1 MTTTIVLFGI
11 LAIVIAFILAL
22 FQYKPWTS
30 EKVFWALTLAR
41 TLTLSALFLLLIN
54 PETEI
59 KSVEFIKPKLAVLV
73 DNSQSVKFLKKDS
86 IARELLSQIKTN
98 NSLSEK
104 FDLHYFTFDNELS
117 GGDSLNFNEPQ
128 TNIGKSLIQAH
139 EVFKDDVSPILLLS
153 DGNQTFGTSYGY
165 IAKQFSNPI
174 YPLVLGDTM
183 QYIDLKI
190 KQLNVNSYTFLD
202 NTFPVEIFV
211 NYNGSDTKSSVLEI
225 FQDKTLVYKEEL
237 QFSGLNNSKVI
248 TPRLK
253 ASKVGLQRY
262 SVRLRPLSSE
272 KVVSNNNKTFAIEVI
287 DQKLN
292 IALISKNTHPDIGV
306 FNSVIS
312 SQKNYTFIRYTPE
325 EFLEISEEFAFI
337 ILYQPD
343 YNFGSILE
351 QIKTKKLNTFIV
363 GGTSTEWSFLNAT
376 QPYFKQEITNQKEAY
391 QAAFNTDFDA
401 FSIIPL
407 SFEDYPPLKTE
418 FGTTEISVPHQILLF
433 KSINGRPTKM
443 PLMFSYTDEG
453 VRNITLVAE
462 DIWKWRLKSFQL
474 DDNFEKFNA
483 FFNVIFQYLSTQK
496 TSKRLV
502 ANHSPVFDGSVAT
515 EIFAQFYDENFQF
528 NPNASLDIEISSP
541 QIKTS
546 INYPLVLVGD
556 MYKVDLSDL
565 KPGNYTYKINTK
577 GQQFSTSGQFE
588 ILEFNVEA
596 QFFNSDYQQLFQLA
610 TKTKGHVFLEN
621 EFDNLL
627 DELLNNPKYKSVQ
640 RINKKTVPLINYKLL
655 LLLIVLSLALEWFIR
670 KYKGLI

>member
-41 TLTLSALFLLLIN
+41 TLTLSAIFLLLIN
-54 PETEI
+54 PETVT
-59 KSVEFIKPKLAVLV
+59 KSAEFIKPKLAVLV

-86 IARELLSQIKTN
+86 ISLELLSQIKTN

-165 IAKQFSNPI
+165 IAKQFSDPI

-325 EFLEISEEFAFI
+325 EFLGISEEFAFI

-376 QPYFKQEITNQKEAY
+376 QPYFKQEITNQKEVY

-418 FGTTEISVPHQILLF
+418 FGTTEISVPHQILLY

-483 FFNVIFQYLSTQK
+483 FFNVIFQYLSIQK

-596 QFFNSDYQQLFQLA
+596 QFLNSDYQQLFQLA

-627 DELLNNPKYKSVQ
+627 DELLSNPKYKSVQ

>member
-54 PETEI
+54 PETVI
-59 KSVEFIKPKLAVLV
+59 KSAEFIKPKLAVLV

-165 IAKQFSNPI
+165 IAKQFSDPI

-376 QPYFKQEITNQKEAY
+376 QPYFKQEITKQKEAY

-418 FGTTEISVPHQILLF
+418 FGTTEISVPHQILLY

-502 ANHSPVFDGSVAT
+502 ANHSPVFDGSVAA

>member
-54 PETEI
+54 PETVI
-59 KSVEFIKPKLAVLV
+59 KSAEFIKPKLAVLV

-86 IARELLSQIKTN
+86 ISLELLSQIKTN

-165 IAKQFSNPI
+165 IAKQFSDPI

-376 QPYFKQEITNQKEAY
+376 QPYFKQEITNQKEVY

-418 FGTTEISVPHQILLF
+418 FGTTEISVPHQILLY

-596 QFFNSDYQQLFQLA
+596 QFLNSDYQQLFQLA

-627 DELLNNPKYKSVQ
+627 DELLSNPKYKSVQ

>member
-54 PETEI
+54 PETVI
-59 KSVEFIKPKLAVLV
+59 KSVEFIKPKLAVLI

-153 DGNQTFGTSYGY
+153 DGNQTFGISYGY
-165 IAKQFSNPI
+165 IAKQFSDPI

-183 QYIDLKI
+183 QCIDLKI

-418 FGTTEISVPHQILLF
+418 FGTTEISVPHQILLY

>member
-54 PETEI
+54 PETVI
-59 KSVEFIKPKLAVLV
+59 KSAEFIKPKLAVLV

-165 IAKQFSNPI
+165 IAKQFSDPI

-262 SVRLRPLSSE
+262 SVMLRPLSSE

-343 YNFGSILE
+343 YNFEFILK

-391 QAAFNTDFDA
+391 QAAFNTYFDA

-418 FGTTEISVPHQILLF
+418 FGTTEISVPHQILLY

>member
-54 PETEI
+54 PETVI
-59 KSVEFIKPKLAVLV
+59 KSVEFIKPKLAVLI

-98 NSLSEK
+98 NSLPEK

-165 IAKQFSNPI
+165 IAKQFSDPI

-418 FGTTEISVPHQILLF
+418 FGTTEISVPHQILLY